1 MFDRYSEKARRAIF
15 FARYE
20 ASQFG
25 RNSIES
31 EHLLLGLLREDR
43 RLLTMLRIPDAEKL
57 RRRIE
62 ERMPATGEKISTSVD
77 LPLSHECQRALTYA
91 NEDAELLGHRD
102 IETWHLALG
111 LLREE
116 KSGVA
121 ELLRENGMD
130 HATFLEL
137 VRTTPIDA
145 PIRRPHWEP
154 REPKSE
160 LEDEPEPELPE
171 PVAPSLQLP
180 LTRMQI
186 LLTGSKP
193 HLKAFSNADG
203 AARLKRKDWSR
214 RQAMGHLIDW
224 ATTHSHWMARA
235 LTEPKV
241 VASGYP
247 LDEWVVAQ
255 QYDSLRFQDLVELW
269 LRLNHLLLH
278 VLARVPEARLETP
291 FRAGIEEPTTLLRVI
306 ERYVE
311 HCQDLVAQVLVRS

>member
-1 MFDRYSEKARRAIF
+1 MFERYSEKARRAIF

-25 RNSIES
+25 RSFIES
-31 EHLLLGLLREDR
+31 EHLLLGLVREDKS
-43 RLLTMLRIPDAEKL
+43 LLTMLRIPDAEKL
-57 RRRIE
+57 RKRIE
-62 ERMPATGEKISTSVD
+62 ERMPATGERVSTSLD
-77 LPLSHECQRALTYA
+77 LPLSDECKRALTYA
-91 NEDAELLGHRD
+91 AEDAELLGHKH

-111 LLREE
+111 LLRHE
-116 KSGVA
+116 KSAVA

-130 HATFLEL
+130 RATLLEL
-137 VRTTPIDA
+137 VRAKPVD
-145 PIRRPHWEP
+145 PPVRSPRWERPEP
-154 REPKSE
+154 ESGIE
-160 LEDEPEPELPE
+160 SEPELPE
-171 PVAPSLQLP
+171 TVAPSLQLP
-180 LTRMQI
+180 LTRLQI

-224 ATTHSHWMARA
+224 ATTHSHWVARA

-247 LDEWVVAQ
+247 LDEWVTAQ
-255 QYDSLRFQDLVELW
+255 HYESLRFLDLVVLW

-278 VLARVPEARLETP
+278 VLARVPEAKLDTP
-291 FRAGIEEPTTLLRVI
+291 FRAGIEEPTTLLHVI

-311 HCQDLVAQVLVRS
+311 HCEDMVAQVLVRS